1 MKRDL
6 ISYGIFTREEVRY
19 ERLKASRGYSEKDQT
34 DDRKTAKEEEFK
46 SMASNIIDNSGDLE
60 DTKAQII
67 KILG

>member
-1 MKRDL
+1 MND
-6 ISYGIFTREEVRY
+6 
-19 ERLKASRGYSEKDQT
+19 LKASRGYSDEKIQT
-34 DDRKTAKEEEFK
+34 DDTKNRQKEEEFK

>member
-1 MKRDL
+1 MN
-6 ISYGIFTREEVRY
+6 V
-19 ERLKASRGYSEKDQT
+19 LKASRGYSDEKITQMIEKQQ
-34 DDRKTAKEEEFK
+34 REEEFK

>member
-1 MKRDL
+1 MD
-6 ISYGIFTREEVRY
+6 EVWYIYVSEDVRRI
-19 ERLKASRGYSEKDQT
+19 RLSASRGYSDEKIKQMIE
-34 DDRKTAKEEEFK
+34 KQQKEEEFK